1 MTKIDKWLRDAY
13 TIKIFSAY
21 ITEKPNISFEECL
34 RYVDEYDEYF
44 EENKDSDECLN
55 IYEWM
60 RSKWVKFNNDLD
72 KLFNA
77 ENE

>member
-13 TIKIFSAY
+13 TIKMFSCY
-21 ITEKPNISFEECL
+21 VIEKPNITFEEYLQC
-34 RYVDEYDEYF
+34 VDEYDEYF
-44 EENKDSDECLN
+44 EKNKDNDECLN
-55 IYEWM
+55 MYERM
-60 RSKWVKFNNDLD
+60 YAKWVKFDSDLN